1 MVKTLTAIPV
11 YNEARTLNAVLD
23 AVVAVG
29 TDVLVVNDGS
39 TDATGD
45 LLARRSDIQVIKHA
59 RNLGYGAALITAF
72 EAAVSSGYDYLV
84 TMDCDGQH
92 EPSCILPIVERL
104 IETQADI
111 ASGSRYLDSAGQ
123 QGHVPIERRRI
134 NREITQFLNAR
145 LGLRLTDAFCG
156 FKAYRV
162 SELGRFDLIESGYAM
177 PLELWV
183 QAARLGMKIVEFPVP
198 LIYLDEKRSF
208 GGQLDDGN
216 TRMRYYLDVIE
227 RSLAAPIIQCS
238 TPGCCR

>member
-1 MVKTLTAIPV
+1 MFKTLTAIPV

-23 AVVAVG
+23 AVRAIG

-59 RNLGYGAALITAF
+59 QNSGYGAALITAF
-72 EAAVSSGYDYLV
+72 EAAISRGYDYLV

-92 EPSCILPIVERL
+92 EPTCILPIVERL

-111 ASGSRYLDSAGQ
+111 ASGSRYLDTTGQ
-123 QGHVPIERRRI
+123 RGHVPIERRRI
-134 NREITQFLNAR
+134 NMEITQFLNAR
-145 LGLRLTDAFCG
+145 LGLQLTDAFCG

-162 SELGRFDLIESGYAM
+162 SELCRFDLTESGYAM

-216 TRMRYYLDVIE
+216 TRMKYYLDVIE
-227 RSLAAPIIQCS
+227 KSLAAPIIECS
-238 TPGCCR
+238 SPGCCR